1 MNSNARGIKMVYEF
15 IDKTNIDQY
24 ITYLHNALSE
34 EPDLLWVEKI
44 DEAGIKAR
52 INDPFYQ
59 NTKSILAKDG
69 DKVVGRIEYHFY
81 GCLQDGYRMA
91 YVDWV
96 YVLPAYR
103 HQGIAQQLFKEF
115 EKDCVVHK
123 IDQYYLIRSTETDAD
138 KFYHS
143 FENVDLNNEPMMRK
157 NLGDN

>member
-1 MNSNARGIKMVYEF
+1 MDKCITFAPLSIKNIQPY
-15 IDKTNIDQY
+15 ID
-24 ITYLHNALSE
+24 YLHLALSE
-34 EPDLLWVEKI
+34 EPDMLWVEQV
-44 DEAGIKAR
+44 DEPGIKER
-52 INDPFYQ
+52 IGDPFYQ
-59 NTKSILAKDG
+59 NTKSILAIDG
-69 DKVVGRIEYHFY
+69 DDVVGRIEYHFY

-115 EKDCVVHK
+115 ENDCVVHK
-123 IDQYYLIRSTETDAD
+123 IDQYYLIRSTEADAD